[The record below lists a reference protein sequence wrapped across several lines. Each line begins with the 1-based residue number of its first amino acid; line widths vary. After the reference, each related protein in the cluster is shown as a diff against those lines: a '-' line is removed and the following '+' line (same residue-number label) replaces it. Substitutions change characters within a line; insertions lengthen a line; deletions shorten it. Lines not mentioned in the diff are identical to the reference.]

1 MSALGHKRTYAV
13 RKGMS
18 ALPPKA
24 TLKAFFRMY
33 AKISSLNMLMSAT
46 DDEIVAQHLRVNQ
59 ESTNQFLK
67 KYLFANETEKRDS
80 NFVFIIGVTFLITE
94 LL

>member
-1 MSALGHKRTYAV
+1 MV
-13 RKGMS
+13 
-18 ALPPKA
+18 
-24 TLKAFFRMY
+24 
-33 AKISSLNMLMSAT
+33 AT
-46 DDEIVAQHLRVNQ
+46 DNEIVGQHLRVNQ

-80 NFVFIIGVTFLITE
+80 NFVFIIRVTFLIAE

>member
-1 MSALGHKRTYAV
+1 
-13 RKGMS
+13 
-18 ALPPKA
+18 
-24 TLKAFFRMY
+24 
-33 AKISSLNMLMSAT
+33 MLMIAT
-46 DDEIVAQHLRVNQ
+46 DNEIVAQHLGVNQ